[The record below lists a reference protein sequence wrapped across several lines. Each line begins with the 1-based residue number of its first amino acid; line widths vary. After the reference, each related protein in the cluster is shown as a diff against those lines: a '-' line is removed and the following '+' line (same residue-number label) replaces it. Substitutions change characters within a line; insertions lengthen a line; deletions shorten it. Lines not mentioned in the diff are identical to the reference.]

1 MLKMHVNTTE
11 IVREITLSQ
20 SNNRLIKRSILKL
33 GGAFAIA
40 SLSSIACAA
49 TLFTNVKGYTL
60 NDDAE
65 LVTFSN
71 ILIDDGKV
79 VSLNVSAKDTKA
91 GMTDDVSITETI
103 DGEGLVM
110 LPGLIDA
117 HGHLLGLGANL
128 LEVDLRESTSAAN
141 AADSVAE
148 YALANSTQPWI
159 TGRGWN
165 QELWSDRA
173 FPTSSDLDKKV
184 SDRPVWLTRVDGH
197 AGWANTKT
205 LTLAGITKDTPT
217 PVGGEIVKDANGEPT
232 GILIDNAMA
241 LVEPY
246 LPTQSNA
253 VYKRQLDA
261 AGKHLLSNGITSM
274 HDAGVGRGVYDF
286 YIKQAV
292 QAELPIR
299 IYAMISATDPDLSK
313 LLGKGPIRDA
323 NDYLYIRSVKAYG
336 DGALGSRG
344 AALLAPYS
352 DAPHQH
358 GLLLTQPE
366 DMTPL
371 FTSVIGAGFQ
381 LNYHAIGDKANHVAL
396 NEFEKT
402 FTAIGGS
409 ELRNR
414 IEHAQVIAPED
425 LARFAELN
433 VLPSM
438 QPTHATSDKNMAEDR
453 IGKDRMEGAYAW
465 QTLLESGI
473 PLPLGSD
480 FPVELA
486 NPFYGL
492 HAAVTRQDRENQPV
506 KGWFAHEALTIKQ
519 AFKGFTLD
527 AAYSGHMEDT
537 LGTLTPGKWA
547 DFILVDQDIF
557 TIDKKDIW
565 KTQVHATYIAGKKV
579 FSK

>member
-1 MLKMHVNTTE
+1 MMKTTFFTPL
-11 IVREITLSQ
+11 VA
-20 SNNRLIKRSILKL
+20 RLTI
-33 GGAFAIA
+33 AA
-40 SLSSIACAA
+40 SLFCLADGHAA
-49 TLFTNVKGYTL
+49 TLVNNVKGYTL
-60 NDDAE
+60 DEAGKRISFTNMVIE
-65 LVTFSN
+65 E
-71 ILIDDGKV
+71 GKV
-79 VSLNVSAKDTKA
+79 LAL
-91 GMTDDVSITETI
+91 DVQPDNHHIDEVI
-103 DGEGLVM
+103 DGEGKVM

-128 LEVDLRESTSAAN
+128 LEVNLRDSKSAKHAASMVADYAFAN
-141 AADSVAE
+141 T
-148 YALANSTQPWI
+148 TQDWI

-173 FPTSSDLDKKV
+173 FPRAQDLDNVV
-184 SDRPVWLTRVDGH
+184 SDRPVFLTRVDGH
-197 AGWANTKT
+197 AAWVNSKAMA
-205 LTLAGITKDTPT
+205 LAGITKDTQS
-217 PVGGEIVKDANGEPT
+217 PVGGEILKDSDGNPT
-232 GILIDNAMA
+232 GVFIDNAAA
-241 LVEPY
+241 LIEAY
-246 LPTQSNA
+246 LPSASSEIYEQ
-253 VYKRQLDA
+253 QLHA
-261 AGKHLLSNGITSM
+261 AGEHLLANGVTAM
-274 HDAGVGRGVYDF
+274 HDAGVNREVYDF
-286 YIKQAV
+286 YLKEAV
-292 QAELPIR
+292 EGDLPVR
-299 IYAMISATDPDLSK
+299 IYAMISATDPDLK
-313 LLGKGPIRDA
+313 TLLANGPIRDKE
-323 NDYLYIRSVKAYG
+323 DFLSIRSVKAYG

-344 AALLAPYS
+344 AALLSPYS

-358 GLLLTQPE
+358 GLLLTQPQ

-371 FTSVIGAGFQ
+371 FTTVIGAGFQ

-402 FTAIGGS
+402 FAAIGGS

-425 LARFAELN
+425 LARFAELD

-453 IGKDRMEGAYAW
+453 IGKDRMKGAYAW

-492 HAAVTRQDRENQPV
+492 HAAVTRQDRDNQPV
-506 KGWFAHEALTIKQ
+506 KGWYAHEALTIEQ

-527 AAYSGHMEDT
+527 AAYAGHMEDT

-557 TIDKKDIW
+557 NIDEKDIW
-565 KTQVHATYIAGKKV
+565 KTQVQATYITGKNV
-579 FSK
+579 YSK

>member
-1 MLKMHVNTTE
+1 MMKTTFFTPL
-11 IVREITLSQ
+11 VA
-20 SNNRLIKRSILKL
+20 RLTI
-33 GGAFAIA
+33 AA
-40 SLSSIACAA
+40 SLFCLADGHAA
-49 TLFTNVKGYTL
+49 TLVNNVKGYTL
-60 NDDAE
+60 DEAGKRISFTNMVIE
-65 LVTFSN
+65 E
-71 ILIDDGKV
+71 GKV
-79 VSLNVSAKDTKA
+79 LAL
-91 GMTDDVSITETI
+91 DVQPDNHHIDEVI
-103 DGEGLVM
+103 DGEGKVM

-128 LEVDLRESTSAAN
+128 LEVNLRDSKSAKHAASMVADYAFAN
-141 AADSVAE
+141 T
-148 YALANSTQPWI
+148 TQDWI

-173 FPTSSDLDKKV
+173 FPRAQDLDNVV
-184 SDRPVWLTRVDGH
+184 SDRPVFLTRVDGH
-197 AGWANTKT
+197 AAWVNSKAMA
-205 LTLAGITKDTPT
+205 LAGITKDTPS
-217 PVGGEIVKDANGEPT
+217 PVGGEILKDSDGNPT
-232 GILIDNAMA
+232 GVFIDNAAA
-241 LVEPY
+241 LIEAY
-246 LPTQSNA
+246 LPSASSEIYEQ
-253 VYKRQLDA
+253 QLHA
-261 AGKHLLSNGITSM
+261 AGEHLLANGVTAM
-274 HDAGVGRGVYDF
+274 HDAGVNREVYDF
-286 YIKQAV
+286 YLKEAV
-292 QAELPIR
+292 EGDLPVR
-299 IYAMISATDPDLSK
+299 IYAMISATDPDLK
-313 LLGKGPIRDA
+313 TLLANGPIRDKE
-323 NDYLYIRSVKAYG
+323 DFLSIRSVKAYG

-344 AALLAPYS
+344 AALLSPYS

-358 GLLLTQPE
+358 GLLLTQPQ

-371 FTSVIGAGFQ
+371 FTTVIGAGFQ

-402 FTAIGGS
+402 FAAIGGS

-425 LARFAELN
+425 LARFAELD

-453 IGKDRMEGAYAW
+453 IGKDRMKGAYAW

-492 HAAVTRQDRENQPV
+492 HAAVTRQDRNNQPV
-506 KGWFAHEALTIKQ
+506 KGWYAHEALTLDQ
-519 AFKGFTLD
+519 AFRGFTLD
-527 AAYSGHMEDT
+527 AAYAGHMEDT

-557 TIDKKDIW
+557 NIDEKDIW
-565 KTQVHATYIAGKKV
+565 KTQVQATYIAGKNV
-579 FSK
+579 YSK